1 MNPEITINNVD
12 DVFKGKISVIIKEL
26 SLLPGIYKMD
36 LFLGDSN
43 VVTFGID
50 GSSVLDQIPPKILPK
65 TVKPF

>member
-1 MNPEITINNVD
+1 M
-12 DVFKGKISVIIKEL
+12 KEL
-26 SLLPGIYKMD
+26 EQANGSGEGAHWHLNLCWESGFN

-43 VVTFGID
+43 VVTSGID